1 MPHRRSLFRSLALA
15 AAALIPA
22 LLFAQAASQDAIV
35 ERVHSPSVTGDLRLH
50 TFTSKVF
57 GNTRKLRVLLPDGY
71 DDPANKDKRYAVL
84 YLADGQ
90 NLFDPA
96 TGVFGP
102 REWRVD
108 EIVHD
113 LVAAGKIPPMIVV
126 GVDDAGASERDH
138 EYLPWPDS
146 ATAKIYEYYDPAP
159 EGKRYPAFLV
169 DEVMPFINRT
179 YRTLT
184 DAAHTGIGGSS
195 YGGVISVYTVQARPG
210 VFGQL
215 LAESTV
221 FRVYGFQL
229 IADAASVRVWPGR
242 IFLAVGTNE
251 DGRPGCDPSKR
262 PAARDTTGTFDEMV
276 TGVLR
281 MHALLQRAGLDSTR
295 LKLVVAPCAT
305 HTAGAWAARLPDA
318 LIFLFGR

>member
-1 MPHRRSLFRSLALA
+1 MPTMRIHHYLLASALLA
-15 AAALIPA
+15 ANSRS
-22 LLFAQAASQDAIV
+22 AASQTAPV
-35 ERVHSPSVTGDLRLH
+35 ERVHSPAVTGDLRLH
-50 TFTSKVF
+50 TFASKIF
-57 GNTRKLRVLLPDGY
+57 GNTHKLRVLLPDGY
-71 DDPANKDKRYAVL
+71 DDPANSGKRYAVL

-102 REWRVD
+102 REWHVD

-113 LVAAGKIPPMIVV
+113 LVATGKIPPMIVV

-146 ATAKIYEYYDPAP
+146 ATAQINPGYDPAP
-159 EGKRYPAFLV
+159 EGKRYPAFMI
-169 DEVMPFINRT
+169 DEVMPLINRT

-184 DAAHTGIGGSS
+184 DPPHTGIGGSS
-195 YGGVISVYTVQARPG
+195 YGGVISVYTVEARPG
-210 VFGQL
+210 VFGRL

-229 IADAASVRVWPGR
+229 IADARNVHVWPGR

-251 DGRPGCDPSKR
+251 DSRPGCDPSKK
-262 PAARDTTGTFDEMV
+262 PAARDTAGTFDEMV
-276 TGVLR
+276 TGTLR
-281 MHALLQRAGLDSTR
+281 MNGVLQRAGLDSTR
-295 LKLVVAPCAT
+295 LRLVVAPCAT

>member
-1 MPHRRSLFRSLALA
+1 MMRMRRCLIAATLLA
-15 AAALIPA
+15 ASSRSAL
-22 LLFAQAASQDAIV
+22 SQGESV
-35 ERVHSPSVTGDLRLH
+35 EHVHSPAVTGDLRLH

-71 DDPANKDKRYAVL
+71 DDPANRGKRYAVL

-102 REWRVD
+102 REWHVD
-108 EIVHD
+108 EIVHE
-113 LVAAGKIPPMIVV
+113 LVATGKVPPMIVV

-146 ATAKIYEYYDPAP
+146 ATAKINPQYDPAP

-169 DEVMPFINRT
+169 DEVMPLINRS

-184 DAAHTGIGGSS
+184 DPSHTGIGGSS
-195 YGGVISVYTVQARPG
+195 YGGVISVYTVEVRPG
-210 VFGQL
+210 VFGRL

-229 IADAASVRVWPGR
+229 IANAASVRVWPGR
-242 IFLAVGTNE
+242 IYLAVGTNE
-251 DGRPGCDPSKR
+251 DSRPGCDASKR
-262 PAARDTTGTFDEMV
+262 PAAGDTTGTFDEMV

-281 MHALLQRAGLDSTR
+281 MHAALQHAGLDSTR
-295 LKLVVAPCAT
+295 LKMVVAPCAT

>member
-1 MPHRRSLFRSLALA
+1 MGTT
-15 AAALIPA
+15 IPPT
-22 LLFAQAASQDAIV
+22 AAS
-35 ERVHSPSVTGDLRLH
+35 T
-50 TFTSKVF
+50 
-57 GNTRKLRVLLPDGY
+57 TR
-71 DDPANKDKRYAVL
+71 VL

-102 REWRVD
+102 REWHVD

-113 LVAAGKIPPMIVV
+113 LVATGKIPPMIVV

-146 ATAKIYEYYDPAP
+146 ATAKINPNYDPAP
-159 EGKRYPAFLV
+159 EGKRYPKFLV
-169 DEVMPFINRT
+169 DEVMPLINRS

-195 YGGVISVYTVQARPG
+195 YGGVISVYTVEARPG
-210 VFGQL
+210 VFGRL

-229 IADAASVRVWPGR
+229 IANASNVHVWPGR

-251 DGRPGCDPSKR
+251 DSRPGCDPSKH
-262 PAARDTTGTFDEMV
+262 PAAGDTTGTFDEMV

-281 MHALLQRAGLDSTR
+281 MNAALRRAGLDSTR
-295 LKLVVAPCAT
+295 LRLVVAPCAT

>member
-1 MPHRRSLFRSLALA
+1 MTMRMIRSLLA
-15 AAALIPA
+15 AAALAAGARPA
-22 LLFAQAASQDAIV
+22 VSQTAPV
-35 ERVHSPSVTGDLRLH
+35 ERVHSPDVTGDLRLH
-50 TFTSKVF
+50 TFTSKIF

-71 DDPANKDKRYAVL
+71 HDPANRGTRYAVL

-102 REWRVD
+102 REWHMD

-113 LVAAGKIPPMIVV
+113 LVAAHKIPPMIVV

-146 ATAKIYEYYDPAP
+146 ATAKINPNYDPAP

-184 DAAHTGIGGSS
+184 DPAHTGIGGSS
-195 YGGVISVYTVQARPG
+195 YGGVISVYTVEARPG
-210 VFGQL
+210 VFGRL

-221 FRVYGFQL
+221 FRVHGFQL
-229 IADAASVRVWPGR
+229 IADAKTVRVWPGR
-242 IFLAVGTNE
+242 IYLAVGTNE
-251 DGRPGCDPSKR
+251 DSRPGCDASKQ
-262 PAARDTTGTFDEMV
+262 PAARDTTGQFDEMV

-281 MHALLQRAGLDSTR
+281 MNGALQRAGLESTR
-295 LKLVVAPCAT
+295 IKLVIVPCAT
-305 HTAGAWAARLPDA
+305 HTAGAWAARLPGA
-318 LIFLFGR
+318 LVFLFGR

>member
-1 MPHRRSLFRSLALA
+1 LLA
-15 AAALIPA
+15 AGSRIAES
-22 LLFAQAASQDAIV
+22 QAAGGV
-35 ERVHSPSVTGDLRLH
+35 RVHSPAVTGDLRLL
-50 TFTSKVF
+50 TFSSKVF
-57 GNTRKLRVLLPDGY
+57 GNTRTLRVLLPDGY
-71 DDPANKDKRYAVL
+71 DDPANRGTRYAVL

-102 REWRVD
+102 REWHVD

-113 LVAAGKIPPMIVV
+113 LVAAKKIPPMIVV

-146 ATAKIYEYYDPAP
+146 ATAKINPSYDPAP
-159 EGKRYPAFLV
+159 EGKRYPAFLI
-169 DEVMPFINRT
+169 DEVMPFINQS

-184 DAAHTGIGGSS
+184 DPAHTGIGGSS
-195 YGGVISVYTVQARPG
+195 YGGVISVYTVETRPG
-210 VFGQL
+210 VFGRL

-221 FRVYGFQL
+221 YRVFGFQL
-229 IADAASVRVWPGR
+229 LDDAKRVHVWPGR

-251 DGRPGCDPSKR
+251 DSRPGCDASKR
-262 PAARDTTGTFDEMV
+262 AAARDTTGTFDEMV
-276 TGVLR
+276 TGALR
-281 MHALLQRAGLDSTR
+281 MHAALQRAGLDSTR

-305 HTAGAWAARLPDA
+305 HTAGAWAARLPGA

>member
-1 MPHRRSLFRSLALA
+1 MRTLRLLLTATLVATSARSAVSQNA
-15 AAALIPA
+15 A
-22 LLFAQAASQDAIV
+22 V
-35 ERVHSPSVTGDLRLH
+35 ERVHSPAVTGDLRLH
-50 TFTSKVF
+50 TLTSKVF

-71 DDPANKDKRYAVL
+71 DDPANRGKRYAVL

-102 REWRVD
+102 REWHVD

-113 LVAAGKIPPMIVV
+113 LVAAQKIPPMIVV
-126 GVDDAGASERDH
+126 GVDDAGASARDH
-138 EYLPWPDS
+138 EYLPWPDT
-146 ATAKIYEYYDPAP
+146 ATAKINPHYDPAP
-159 EGKRYPAFLV
+159 QGKRYPAFLV
-169 DEVMPFINRT
+169 DEVMPLINGT

-184 DAAHTGIGGSS
+184 DSAHTGIGGSS
-195 YGGVISVYTVQARPG
+195 YGGVISMYTVQARPG
-210 VFGQL
+210 VFGRL

-221 FRVYGFQL
+221 FRVFGFQL
-229 IADAASVRVWPGR
+229 IADATAVRQWPER

-251 DGRPGCDPSKR
+251 DNRPDCDASHV
-262 PAARDTTGTFDEMV
+262 PAAGDTTGAFDEMV

-281 MHALLQRAGLDSTR
+281 IHALLRRAGLDSTR
-295 LKLVVAPCAT
+295 MKLVIAPCGT

-318 LIFLFGR
+318 LTFLFGR

>member
-1 MPHRRSLFRSLALA
+1 MRIRHSLLA
-15 AAALIPA
+15 AT
-22 LLFAQAASQDAIV
+22 LLAVSSRIAESQSADV
-35 ERVHSPSVTGDLRLH
+35 ERVHSPAVTGDLRLH
-50 TFTSKVF
+50 TFTSKTF

-71 DDPANKDKRYAVL
+71 DDPANRGKRYAVL

-102 REWRVD
+102 REWHVD

-113 LVAAGKIPPMIVV
+113 LVASHQIPPMIVV
-126 GVDDAGASERDH
+126 GVDNAGASERDH

-146 ATAKIYEYYDPAP
+146 ATAQINADYDPAP
-159 EGKRYPAFLV
+159 EGKKYPAFLI
-169 DEVMPFINRT
+169 DEVMPFINKS

-184 DAAHTGIGGSS
+184 DPAHTGIGGSS
-195 YGGVISVYTVQARPG
+195 YGGVISVYTVEARPG
-210 VFGQL
+210 VFGRL

-229 IADAASVRVWPGR
+229 IANAPSVHVWPER

-251 DGRPGCDPSKR
+251 DSRPGCDASKR

-276 TGVLR
+276 TGALR
-281 MHALLQRAGLDSTR
+281 MHAALQRAGLDSTR

-305 HTAGAWAARLPDA
+305 HTAGAWAARLPGA